1 MGAVIFGL
9 IGLIISLS
17 ILALIIMGV
26 YILFK
31 KIFGDSLAAKGD
43 KGSKN
48 FLDQAKD
55 SLILRII
62 LAGVLILISLIPL
75 GFVDQLVDE
84 RGRLYENVASRMTSE
99 WGGHQKI
106 SGPIL
111 SVPYEYKAT
120 VVDKITN
127 PKTGDIK
134 HVERE
139 VTKEKELILLPE
151 DLKIETNLETTE
163 LSRGIYTVPIYDS
176 THNIDG
182 NFKWPDTS
190 ILDDKPEKF
199 LWERAMLSFMIT
211 STRGITG
218 GTQLKWDGMPVHLS
232 SGTGLNDLEIKGVHA
247 RLKLDPSF
255 QTKGA
260 DFNFALNLRGSK
272 GLDYAPTG
280 RQSEIVLN
288 ANWPHPSFEG
298 SLLPTTRNIEEM
310 AFDASWNVTHLSR
323 SYSQMAA
330 FDHIEKASFFRSVYN
345 FGFGVNLFQ
354 SVDLYTVL
362 DRTIKYG
369 IMFVALTFFSVFIME
384 FASGARLH
392 WLQHLIIG
400 ASLSMFYLCVLAL
413 SEHIDFGYAYMSG
426 VGVIAAMLGIY
437 TGFVMGKI
445 LYGIGISGVMV
456 GLYAVLYSIL
466 QMEDYALLIG
476 TFLLLIFLGLGM
488 FITRKLHKEV

>member
-31 KIFGDSLAAKGD
+31 KIFGDSLAAKDG
-43 KGSKN
+43 KGSNN
-48 FLDQAKD
+48 FIEQAKD
-55 SLILRII
+55 SLIFRII

-111 SVPYEYKAT
+111 SIPYEYKAT

-151 DLKIETNLETTE
+151 DLAIETSLETTE

-176 THNIDG
+176 THNING
-182 NFKWPDTS
+182 TFKWPDLS
-190 ILDDKPEKF
+190 ILNEKPEKF

-218 GTQLKWDGMPVHLS
+218 GTQLKWDDQVVHLS
-232 SGTGLNDLEIKGVHA
+232 SGTGLNGLEIKGVHA
-247 RLKLDPSF
+247 RLKLNPTF

-280 RQSEIVLN
+280 RQSEIALN

-298 SLLPTTRNIEEM
+298 SLLPSTRNIEES

-323 SYSQMAA
+323 SYSQVAA
-330 FDHIEKASFFRSVYN
+330 FGPVEKASFFRSVYN

-413 SEHIDFGYAYMSG
+413 SEHIDFGYAYMIG
-426 VGVIAAMLGIY
+426 VSVIASMLGIY